1 MHKNLLILICL
12 ALFFNACTYH
22 NKDENT
28 LDAKI
33 NLLHNINPFS
43 NDSLVNVVIEIPAG
57 TSQKWELNKV
67 SGKLEWERI
76 TSDSLRVIDYLPYPA
91 NYGFI
96 PQTLV
101 SANSGGDGDPADVF
115 VLGAAVDR
123 ETITN
128 VRIIGIINMIDDGE
142 SDAKLLGVNASETV
156 FDVHTFEMLLKKYP
170 GVLDI
175 VKLWLLNYKGAGRVE
190 ITSVDDEK
198 VALEYVKT
206 VHQEYTKE
214 LADKST
220 PNYE

>member
-1 MHKNLLILICL
+1 MKQLVAICVAFIFFSCSDKNRV
-12 ALFFNACTYH
+12 
-22 NKDENT
+22 ENSV
-28 LDAKI
+28 DARI
-33 NLLHNINPFS
+33 DLLHDITPFS
-43 NDSLVNVVIEIPAG
+43 NDSLIRVVIEIPAG
-57 TSQKWELNKV
+57 TNQKWELNKV

-76 TSDSLRVIDYLPYPA
+76 TPDSLRVIDYLPYPA

-128 VRIIGIINMIDDGE
+128 VRIIGIINMLDDGE
-142 SDAKLLGVNASETV
+142 SDAKLLGVNASESV

-170 GVLDI
+170 GVIDI
-175 VKLWLLNYKGAGRVE
+175 IELWLLHYKGVGRVE
-190 ITSVDDEK
+190 IISVDNEK

-206 VHQEYTKE
+206 VHQDYTKE
-214 LADKST
+214 LADSST
-220 PNYE
+220 PDYE